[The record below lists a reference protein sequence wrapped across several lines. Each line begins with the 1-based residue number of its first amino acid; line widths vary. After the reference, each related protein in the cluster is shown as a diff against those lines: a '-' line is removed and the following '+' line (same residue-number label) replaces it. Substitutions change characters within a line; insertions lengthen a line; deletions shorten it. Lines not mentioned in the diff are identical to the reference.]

1 MTTQTIRSVVGAL
14 VATLLAS
21 CATTYDQNGRPVK
34 SVTPGGAV
42 AGAAA
47 AGLLGYAL
55 SKDKK
60 KKSKKKK
67 HTDYRRD
74 RHGRLLDHKGRLLNT
89 DYDSNGYRYQN
100 GKRIYNKRYDQDR
113 RSSHRYDD
121 RRDDRRYDD
130 RRYRDHRYD
139 DDRYR
144 KPRPIAGYDRYGNPL
159 YR

>member
-1 MTTQTIRSVVGAL
+1 M
-14 VATLLAS
+14 TLLAS
-21 CATTYDQNGRPVK
+21 CATTYDQNGRPVQ
-34 SVTPGGAV
+34 SVSPGGAV

-67 HTDYRRD
+67 YTDYRRD
-74 RHGRLLDHKGRLLNT
+74 RHGRLLDRRGRLLNT

-100 GKRIYNKRYDQDR
+100 GERIYNRRYDKDLRNGR
-113 RSSHRYDD
+113 RRYDD

-130 RRYRDHRYD
+130 RRRGDRRYN

-144 KPRPIAGYDRYGNPL
+144 TPRPIRGYDRYGNPI